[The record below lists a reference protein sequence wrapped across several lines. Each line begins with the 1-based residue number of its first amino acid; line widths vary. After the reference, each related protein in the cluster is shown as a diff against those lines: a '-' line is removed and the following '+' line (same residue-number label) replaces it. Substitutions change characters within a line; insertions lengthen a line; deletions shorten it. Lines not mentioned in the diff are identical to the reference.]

1 MNKSLLVLLLLAQ
14 FSFGQEKSKVTTY
27 KYGYNGM
34 ELIVKNNNGNMIVVS
49 TFNSKKEI
57 KEEIAQKVY
66 QQFKECKIVTGD
78 TLKIQGNNALVTG
91 KCYIKQ
97 KGKLTTLN
105 FYYETVEWNS
115 GLTEVYIKNF
125 G

>member
-1 MNKSLLVLLLLAQ
+1 MNKSFLVLLLLVLAQ

-34 ELIVKNNNGNMIVVS
+34 ELIVKNNSGNMIVVS
-49 TFNSKKEI
+49 TFNSKKEL

-66 QQFKECKIVTGD
+66 QQFKESKLVTGD
-78 TLKIQGNNALVTG
+78 TLKIQGDNAIVTG
-91 KCYIKQ
+91 KCFIQQ

-105 FYYETVEWNS
+105 FYYETVEWDS
-115 GLTEVYIKNF
+115 GLNEIYKNI
-125 G
+125 